1 MKLTEKL
8 GIYTIDDER
17 KRSTLFPVRVVLT
30 KGNVTGS
37 ECLTVPQPLQVAP
50 FCSQSQCTMKNQAGG
65 ENAAVLLDFG
75 RELHGTAT
83 VSARAVSGE
92 AKCILRFGESASEAL
107 TPLGVKN
114 TTNDHANRDIPFSCK
129 SWSSNESNETG
140 FRFVYLELTSPDMA
154 MQLRCITATLI
165 YRDLEY
171 RGSFHCS
178 DPLLDRI
185 YDVSAYTVHL
195 NMQRYLWDGIK
206 RDRLVWAGDMNTEI
220 ATILAVFGNNPVV
233 PKSLDFVKSIT
244 PSEMPMNNISAYNLW
259 WMLCHKEWYMG
270 TGDLTYLQEQR
281 DYLKNMLARYATY
294 VDDSGSEILPEGR
307 FADWPTNENPEEQH
321 RGLQGLL
328 RYAMNEGAELMHY
341 LDEPEMAALCT
352 SVANKLAKHNP
363 GVGTDKQAT
372 ALMVLGGIID
382 PKEAFDKCIG
392 RGGANGLSSFLSA
405 VTLSAVAKSGEYSAA
420 LDMIRSYWGGMLDM
434 GATTF
439 WEDFDLTWMENAA
452 PITDPVPAGMKDIH
466 GDFGN
471 FCYKQFRHSLC
482 HGWAAAPVPYLVQN
496 VMGLTA
502 VEPGMKTVRFAPHLS
517 GLDWVQGVY
526 PTPYGDIRVEITQT
540 GKTIDAPKEITIL
553 E

>member
-1 MKLTEKL
+1 MKLTEKM
-8 GIYTIDDER
+8 GSYTIDDER

-50 FCSQSQCTMKNQAGG
+50 FCSQSQCTMKNQSDG

-114 TTNDHANRDIPFSCK
+114 ATNDHANRDVPFSCK
-129 SWSSNESNETG
+129 AWSSNESNETG
-140 FRFVYLELTSPDMA
+140 FRFVYLELTSPDMV
-154 MQLRCITATLI
+154 MQLKCITATLI

-185 YDVSAYTVHL
+185 YDASVYTVHL

-220 ATILAVFGNNPVV
+220 ATILAVFGNDPVV

-244 PSEMPMNNISAYNLW
+244 PSEMPMNNITSYNLW
-259 WMLCHKEWYMG
+259 WMLCHKDWYMG
-270 TGDLTYLQEQR
+270 TGDLAYLQEQK
-281 DYLKNMLARYATY
+281 DYLKELLVRYANY
-294 VDDSGSEILPEGR
+294 VDDNGSEILPGDRYVE
-307 FADWPTNENPEEQH
+307 WPTKKIPEEQH

-328 RYAMNEGAELMHY
+328 RYAMNEGAELMRF
-341 LDEPEMAALCT
+341 LDEPEIADLCT
-352 SVANKLAKHNP
+352 STAQKLTKHNP
-363 GVGTDKQAT
+363 GIGNDKQAT
-372 ALMVLGGIID
+372 ALMVLGGLVD

-392 RGGANGLSSFLSA
+392 PGGANGLSSFLSA
-405 VTLSAVAKSGEYSAA
+405 VTLSAVAKAGEYSAA

-439 WEDFDLTWMENAA
+439 WEDFDLAWMENAA
-452 PITDPVPAGMKDIH
+452 PITDPVPPGMKDIH

-471 FCYKQFRHSLC
+471 YCYKQFRHSLC

-517 GLDWVQGVY
+517 GLDWVQGVC
-526 PTPYGDIRVEITQT
+526 PTPYGDIRVEITKT
-540 GKTIDAPKEITIL
+540 GKTIDAPKEITVI

>member
-8 GIYTIDDER
+8 GVYTIDDER
-17 KRSTLFPVRVVLT
+17 KRSTLFPARVVLT

-37 ECLTVPQPLQVAP
+37 ECLTVPQPMQVAL
-50 FCSQSQCTMKNQAGG
+50 FVDQSQCTMKNQAGG

-83 VSARAVSGE
+83 VSVRAVSGE

-114 TTNDHANRDIPFSCK
+114 TTNDHANRDVPFSCK
-129 SWSSNESNETG
+129 AWSANESSETG
-140 FRFVYLELTSPDMA
+140 FRFVYLELTSPDA
-154 MQLRCITATLI
+154 VMQLRCITATLI

-206 RDRLVWAGDMNTEI
+206 RDRAVWAGDMNTEI
-220 ATILAVFGNNPVV
+220 ATILAVFGYDPVV

-244 PSEMPMNNISAYNLW
+244 SPEMPMNNLSSYNLW
-259 WMLCHKEWYMG
+259 WMLCHKDWYMG
-270 TGDLTYLQEQR
+270 TGDLIYLQEQKE
-281 DYLKNMLARYATY
+281 YLKKMLTRYATY
-294 VDDSGSEILPEGR
+294 VDENGSEILPRGR
-307 FADWPTNENPEEQH
+307 FLDWPTADKLDEQH
-321 RGLQGLL
+321 RGLQGLM
-328 RYAMNEGAELMHY
+328 RYSMVEGAKLMQLLGETEVAELCNS
-341 LDEPEMAALCT
+341 AAH
-352 SVANKLAKHNP
+352 KLAKHNP
-363 GVGTDKQAT
+363 GIGTDKQAT
-372 ALMVLGGIID
+372 ALMVMGGLAD
-382 PKEAFDKCIG
+382 PKEAFDRCIG
-392 RGGANGLSSFLSA
+392 PGGANGLSSFLGA
-405 VTLSAVAKSGEYSAA
+405 VTLSAVAKAGEYTAA

-452 PITDPVPAGMKDIH
+452 PITDPVPPGMKDIH

-471 FCYKQFRHSLC
+471 YCYKQFRHSLC

-540 GKTIDAPKEITIL
+540 GKTIDAPKEITVL

>member
-1 MKLTEKL
+1 
-8 GIYTIDDER
+8 
-17 KRSTLFPVRVVLT
+17 
-30 KGNVTGS
+30 
-37 ECLTVPQPLQVAP
+37 
-50 FCSQSQCTMKNQAGG
+50 
-65 ENAAVLLDFG
+65 
-75 RELHGTAT
+75 
-83 VSARAVSGE
+83 
-92 AKCILRFGESASEAL
+92 
-107 TPLGVKN
+107 
-114 TTNDHANRDIPFSCK
+114 
-129 SWSSNESNETG
+129 
-140 FRFVYLELTSPDMA
+140 
-154 MQLRCITATLI
+154 
-165 YRDLEY
+165 
-171 RGSFHCS
+171 
-178 DPLLDRI
+178 
-185 YDVSAYTVHL
+185 
-195 NMQRYLWDGIK
+195 
-206 RDRLVWAGDMNTEI
+206 
-220 ATILAVFGNNPVV
+220 
-233 PKSLDFVKSIT
+233 
-244 PSEMPMNNISAYNLW
+244 
-259 WMLCHKEWYMG
+259 MG

-328 RYAMNEGAELMHY
+328 RYAMNEGTELMRY
-341 LDEPEMAALCT
+341 LDEPEMAALCA

-502 VEPGMKTVRFAPHLS
+502 IEPGMKTVRFAPHLS

>member
-8 GIYTIDDER
+8 GMYTIDDER

-37 ECLTVPQPLQVAP
+37 DCLTVPQPLQVAP
-50 FCSQSQCTMKNQAGG
+50 FCNQRQCTMKNQADG

-114 TTNDHANRDIPFSCK
+114 ATNDHANRDVPFSCK
-129 SWSSNESNETG
+129 AWSSNESNETG
-140 FRFVYLELTSPDMA
+140 FRFVYLELISPDMV
-154 MQLRCITATLI
+154 MELRCITATLI

-220 ATILAVFGNNPVV
+220 ATILAVFGNDPVV

-244 PSEMPMNNISAYNLW
+244 PSEMPMNNISTYNLW
-259 WMLCHKEWYMG
+259 WMLCHKDWYMG
-270 TGDLTYLQEQR
+270 TGDLSYLQEQR
-281 DYLKNMLARYATY
+281 DYLKDMLARYATY
-294 VDDSGSEILPEGR
+294 VDDSGSEILPDGR
-307 FADWPTNENPEEQH
+307 FTDWPTNENPEEQH

-328 RYAMNEGAELMHY
+328 RYAMIEGAELMGY

-363 GVGTDKQAT
+363 GIGTDKQAT
-372 ALMVLGGIID
+372 ALMVLGGLVE

-405 VTLSAVAKSGEYSAA
+405 VTLSAVAKAGEHSAA

-439 WEDFDLTWMENAA
+439 WEDFDLAWMENAA
-452 PITDPVPAGMKDIH
+452 PITDPVPLGMKDIH

-471 FCYKQFRHSLC
+471 YCYKQFRHSLC

-526 PTPYGDIRVEITQT
+526 PTPYGDIRVEITKT

-553 E
+553 G